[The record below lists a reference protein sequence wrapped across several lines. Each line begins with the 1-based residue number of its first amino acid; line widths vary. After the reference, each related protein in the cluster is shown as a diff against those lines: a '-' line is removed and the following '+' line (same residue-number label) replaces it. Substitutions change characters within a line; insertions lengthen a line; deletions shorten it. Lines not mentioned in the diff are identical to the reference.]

1 MQASEGGCLD
11 IVKELLRAQAG
22 VDLQDE
28 VFAVNITT
36 LVAEILSRGVWMTV
50 WGGVCEGADKKYTP
64 FNLLLHWL
72 QVTLYSWDHTALTNE
87 QWIGVRDNSIVC
99 SSKPT

>member
-36 LVAEILSRGVWMTV
+36 LVAEILSRGV
-50 WGGVCEGADKKYTP
+50 
-64 FNLLLHWL
+64 
-72 QVTLYSWDHTALTNE
+72 
-87 QWIGVRDNSIVC
+87 
-99 SSKPT
+99 